1 MGDDLG
7 FTSSDFV
14 AFPGRPQLS
23 LRSGWEME
31 WKKVQGVGGLK
42 GGGAVFGMQNKIVL
56 KINLK
61 INRKNKS
68 GKNLAS
74 FYFIKISRD
83 LVEYCVNFFDVID

>member
-1 MGDDLG
+1 
-7 FTSSDFV
+7 
-14 AFPGRPQLS
+14 
-23 LRSGWEME
+23 ME

-42 GGGAVFGMQNKIVL
+42 GRGAVFGMQNKIVL

-83 LVEYCVNFFDVID
+83 LVAYGVNFFDIIN